1 VAEHPHVS
9 VSQMKTFRTCKRKW
23 WTEKYGPFPRRPDT
37 PSHVF
42 GKGLHDAVEQ
52 YLKTGAIPADYT
64 YPERI
69 QPAINAGL
77 LPKPRSTGGRLMLE
91 ARMDLED
98 IAPPMLGYVDVLDLE
113 PCYKDG
119 IVEVVDHKSY
129 GNRRYVLSQD
139 QLSTDLQL
147 IPYARWGL
155 LQAAKLGKRT
165 DMVRVSHIRYASPIR
180 GLPPAADKITTVVT
194 AKHVEQQWRD
204 IFVPLAAE
212 MKEVARVAKDM
223 SDTTPNYGG
232 CHAFGG
238 CQFAQ
243 ACDMLRRAGR
253 TTFQGINTT
262 APTATPEA
270 KEPTMPTLAE
280 LVARRNAGK
289 TTPRTAPK
297 PKTDPGINSP
307 EGASAPVTKTTTKT
321 TTSGGTPLTKSAD
334 WNTTS
339 QSDETMK
346 AVADRVVAWM
356 QENQTNTCDEK
367 TSKAIIGEVCDLRRV
382 AKKYHPVVADASAGR
397 LTYHATT
404 NGLRAAADLDFTEDV
419 TPDARNGADVDG
431 PEEAPGEGSVSR
443 PVLVSAKRGGDPT
456 LSSRVLFVDCI
467 PSAPGLDYTRA
478 EMLVARAEGQVAD
491 ANGGEDPLTMDYA
504 EGKKKV
510 GHALRMLKPTW
521 PIVMSSFNPYAA
533 ELRHVL
539 GAQADMVVTG
549 TK

>member
-1 VAEHPHVS
+1 MAEHPHVS

-165 DMVRVSHIRYASPIR
+165 DVVRVSHIRYASPIR

-194 AKHVEQQWRD
+194 AKHVEEQWRD

-223 SDTTPNYGG
+223 SDVTPNYGG

-238 CQFAQ
+238 CQFSQ

-289 TTPRTAPK
+289 KNTPIATPK
-297 PKTDPGINSP
+297 PTANTGINSP
-307 EGASAPVTKTTTKT
+307 EGPSAPVTKDKAKA
-321 TTSGGTPLTKSAD
+321 TPLTKSAD

-339 QSDETMK
+339 QSDETMMS
-346 AVADRVVAWM
+346 VADRVIAWM

-431 PEEAPGEGSVSR
+431 PEEAPGEGLPAQR
-443 PVLVSAKRGGDPT
+443 PWASGMFNVLY
-456 LSSRVLFVDCI
+456 VDCI
-467 PSAPGLDYTRA
+467 PYAKNLDYTRG
-478 EMLVARAEGQVAD
+478 EMLVAQAEGQVAD
-491 ANGGEDPLTMDYA
+491 AHGGEDPLTMDYA